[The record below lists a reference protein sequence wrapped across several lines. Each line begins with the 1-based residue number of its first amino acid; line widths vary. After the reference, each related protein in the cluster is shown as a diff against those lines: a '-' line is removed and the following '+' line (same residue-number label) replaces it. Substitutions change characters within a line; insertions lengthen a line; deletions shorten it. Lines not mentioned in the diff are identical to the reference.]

1 MTSERQAATDAGP
14 IDLAGD
20 DAVLPFAVEPLDVR
34 GRVVYLGDTVDA
46 ILQRHAYPPAVS
58 RLLGEAIVLTALLG
72 TSLKFDGRFILQTQT
87 DGPVSMLVVDF
98 ETPDAIR
105 ACAKFKDEA
114 VAEAVAAGRTSSAEL
129 LGSGTL
135 AMTIDQGRHMNRYQ
149 GVVALDGGSLED
161 VAHQYFAQSE
171 QIPTRVRL
179 AVAEVLERQPG
190 ETPSHA
196 WRAGGLIVQ
205 FLPESPERMR
215 KPDLHPGDA
224 PEDVDLPD
232 AGGEVDDAWVEAQV
246 LVDTIKDVELTD
258 PAMAAERLLIRLFH
272 ERGVRV
278 FDPRPLHDRCRC
290 SHERVGE
297 MLRGFSADDIDHMTV
312 DGQIEV
318 TCEFCN
324 STYHFDPAEFD
335 GGETS

>member
-1 MTSERQAATDAGP
+1 M
-14 IDLAGD
+14 AGD

-34 GRVVYLGDTVDA
+34 GRAVYLGDALNA
-46 ILQRHAYPPAVS
+46 ILTRHAYPAPVS
-58 RLLGEAIVLTALLG
+58 RLLGEAIVLAALLG
-72 TSLKFDGRFILQTQT
+72 TSLKFEGRFILQTQT
-87 DGPVSMLVVDF
+87 NGPVSMLVVDF
-98 ETPDAIR
+98 ETPDRIR
-105 ACAKFKDEA
+105 ACAQFK
-114 VAEAVAAGRTSSAEL
+114 AEAVEAAVAAERASPSEL
-129 LGSGTL
+129 LGTGTL
-135 AMTIDQGRHMNRYQ
+135 AMTIDQGQHMNRYQ

-190 ETPSHA
+190 ETPSHT

-215 KPDLHPGDA
+215 QGDLHPGDA
-224 PEDVDLPD
+224 PDDVDLPD
-232 AGGEVDDAWVEAQV
+232 PAGEVDDAWVEAQA
-246 LVDTIKDVELTD
+246 LVDTVRDVELTD
-258 PAMAAERLLIRLFH
+258 PQMAAEHLLFRLFH

-278 FDPRPLHDRCRC
+278 FEPQPLRDYCRC
-290 SHERVGE
+290 STERVSE
-297 MLRGFSADDIDHMTV
+297 MLRGFAKDDRDHMTV

-324 STYHFDPAEFD
+324 TTYHFDPAEFD
-335 GGETS
+335 